1 MHAKIYI
8 PCEGVVNRVYSLQED
23 RMHKTV
29 DDEVIFVFYEWRDR
43 KSRQRQPTW
52 LGESLLTHS
61 ILYIEWR

>member
-29 DDEVIFVFYEWRDR
+29 DDEVIFVFLRMKGPQVTPEAANVIR
-43 KSRQRQPTW
+43 
-52 LGESLLTHS
+52 
-61 ILYIEWR
+61 